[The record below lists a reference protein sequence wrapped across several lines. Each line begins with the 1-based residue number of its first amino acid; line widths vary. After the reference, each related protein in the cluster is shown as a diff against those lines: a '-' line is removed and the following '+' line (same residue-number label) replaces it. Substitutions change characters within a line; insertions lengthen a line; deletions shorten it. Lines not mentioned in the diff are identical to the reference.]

1 MKINEFKQVLQDLKK
16 RKIPEEVKKTVEI
29 LLDKKAEKV
38 TVLKL
43 IGISQMTDYIVI
55 CQVNSNRQNKAVADS
70 IREDLRREFRL
81 KPFGMEGEQK
91 ADWILVDY
99 VDFIVNIFL
108 PEIRERFAIE
118 KLWMDAKRY
127 DFYPS

>member
-1 MKINEFKQVLQDLKK
+1 MKI

-29 LLDKKAEKV
+29 LLDKKAEKI